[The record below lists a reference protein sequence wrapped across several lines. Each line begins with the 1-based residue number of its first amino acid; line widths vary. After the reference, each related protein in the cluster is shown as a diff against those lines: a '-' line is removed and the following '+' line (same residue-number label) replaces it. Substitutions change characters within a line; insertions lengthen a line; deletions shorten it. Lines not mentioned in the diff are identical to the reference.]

1 MKKSTSQSLYYCFI
15 FLSVFIIAAYSCSS
29 PMNPENTTGVNQNR
43 KQGVQ
48 NDSLLLWQINN
59 RESVDSLTDSL
70 NYIIELSKKVADSK
84 PDTLLSLLKQ
94 TYNAY
99 ELDFMAAGHAENFEE
114 GISKPIIM
122 YPALRFW
129 VHVFENAYAEK
140 PYLVKAYS
148 IIKDYNGNFTIK

>member
-1 MKKSTSQSLYYCFI
+1 MKKSTSLPLYF
-15 FLSVFIIAAYSCSS
+15 FLSISIVTTYSCSS
-29 PMNPENTTGVNQNR
+29 PMNPENMTGVNQNR
-43 KQGVQ
+43 KLGVQ

-70 NYIIELSKKVADSK
+70 HYIIELSKKVVNSN

-99 ELDFMAAGHAENFEE
+99 EMDFMAAGHAENFEE

-129 VHVFENAYAEK
+129 VHVFENAFVEK
-140 PYLVKAYS
+140 PYLEKAYS
-148 IIKDYNGNFTIK
+148 IIKDNEGNFTVH